1 MEITPPK
8 RASWSGQVA
17 FILAAAASAIGLGN
31 LWRFPYLAAQYGGGT
46 FILVYLILVVT
57 LGFTLM
63 VTEIAIG
70 RRTQQSQLTAYSKL
84 HRGFGPLGLLATI
97 IPVVIVPYYCVIGGW
112 VLKYFWT
119 YARLA
124 IQGGE
129 DPFANAEGFFGSF
142 VGAPFQPFGYGLL
155 FILVCAL
162 VIALGVKHG
171 IEKSNLVLMPLLFVM
186 AIGISIYVVCQPGAG
201 AGVKYYLVP
210 NLDALSAADG
220 SFSFAQLGK
229 TILGAMGQMFYSL
242 SLAMGIMITYGSYMR
257 KGDSIERSV
266 RRIEL
271 FDTLI
276 AIVAGLMIIPA
287 VYMFAVNNPK
297 PVTPKELEEAGGS
310 AQIVR
315 SFAEENVRARKLST
329 EEIETLAKK
338 YEVDQTEDAVRAR
351 LLEDWMN
358 QPVRIDQLEAA
369 AKDAAAPEAA
379 EAAPAAPEAA
389 QAVAA
394 APAAAPEAAE
404 AAPAAPEATEA
415 APAAPEAAPETAE
428 TAVEAAPETAEVA
441 AEAAPEAAA
450 ATPETEPSP
459 DLAAVN
465 LAKGGDLSIKKSMN
479 NGVGL
484 MFMTLPSVFSGF
496 GRMGPILGAVFF
508 LLVAF
513 AALTSAISLYEA
525 CVASVCDLLG
535 MKRRNATFFMFFVI
549 AFLSVFSALG
559 FGVWDGLTPFGMDF
573 LTFFDF
579 VTNAVLM
586 PIVAIITCV
595 FVGWIVKPKT
605 IEDEVLQGE
614 RKFAARGL
622 YNVMVKYVAPI
633 LIGAVL
639 ISEIFRNLGLFGWS
653 I

>member
-1 MEITPPK
+1 MDSTPRK
-8 RASWSGQVA
+8 RASWSGQLA

-63 VTEIAIG
+63 VTEISIG
-70 RRTQQSQLTAYSKL
+70 RLTQQSQLTAYSKL
-84 HRGFGPLGLLATI
+84 HKGFGPLGLLATI

-119 YARLA
+119 YATMVA
-124 IQGGE
+124 
-129 DPFANAEGFFGSF
+129 DPSKNPFADASGFFGSF
-142 VGAPFQPFGYGLL
+142 VGSSFAPFGYGLL

-162 VIALGVKHG
+162 VIALGVKNG

-186 AIGISIYVVCQPGAG
+186 AIGIAIYVVCLPGSGAG
-201 AGVKYYLVP
+201 IRYYLVP
-210 NLDALSAADG
+210 NLDALSTADG
-220 SFSFAQLGK
+220 TFSFAQLGK

-266 RRIEL
+266 RRIEI

-287 VYMFAVNNPK
+287 VYMFAVKNPK
-297 PVTPKELEEAGGS
+297 PVTPGELEKAGGN
-310 AQIVR
+310 AELVR
-315 SFAEENVRARKLST
+315 PFAEENVRALEFS
-329 EEIETLAKK
+329 EADLAKLGEK
-338 YEVDQTEDAVRAR
+338 YKVDAAEDAVRAK
-351 LLEDWMN
+351 LLEDWKS
-358 QPVRIDQLEAA
+358 QPVRIAQLETAA
-369 AKDAAAPEAA
+369 GGAAEGDAA
-379 EAAPAAPEAA
+379 
-389 QAVAA
+389 
-394 APAAAPEAAE
+394 
-404 AAPAAPEATEA
+404 
-415 APAAPEAAPETAE
+415 
-428 TAVEAAPETAEVA
+428 
-441 AEAAPEAAA
+441 
-450 ATPETEPSP
+450 
-459 DLAAVN
+459 LN
-465 LAKGGDLSIKKSMN
+465 LSKGSQLSIKKSMN
-479 NGVGL
+479 GGVGL
-484 MFMTLPSVFSGF
+484 MFMTLPTVFADF
-496 GRMGPILGAVFF
+496 GRVGALLGAVFF

-549 AFLSVFSALG
+549 AFLSIFSALG
-559 FGVWDGLTPFGMDF
+559 FGVWGDMTPFGMDF

-586 PIVAIITCV
+586 PVVAIVTCI
-595 FVGWIVKPKT
+595 FVGWVIKPKT
-605 IEDEVLQGE
+605 IEDEILKGE
-614 RKFAARGL
+614 PKFAARGL
-622 YNVMVKYVAPI
+622 YNVMVKYVAPV

-639 ISEIFRNLGLFGWS
+639 ISEICRNLGLFGWS